1 MPRCFA
7 GLSCCVLA
15 VAWLTACAT
24 APPPLV
30 SPPAPDVRLSPVYD
44 LFPGETVR
52 DKVAVVIDNTGLA
65 HVLIA
70 STRRKEVHHVVVG
83 PEGVVARELVR
94 SATSPDSLSAVFDEH
109 GVLHVLLDCH
119 HLIRQDGA
127 WRAGDP
133 PPWELAGFEPLRCWF
148 VRDAPRPTWAFLLRG
163 GDVGAPER
171 WDWYIAGGA
180 PAGIVWPWHTQ
191 ASKLVVVVPTAD
203 VRGRW
208 FVLDPMDNFDAS
220 NVRTLADE
228 RGEILVLYDAIRG
241 GLSGVSYPRLA
252 RLRSAPSSGATGER
266 DALPGSR
273 PGVMLQ
279 PVKGQALLIGKAGF
293 GPDGLGN
300 DVMAARDPH
309 SGTAL
314 VVQPFDGSRLLRGT
328 SWSAKIPLPI
338 THFWK
343 PRLAPA
349 GNERFHA
356 MVIGEAGGRWTG
368 KATTVLYLVF
378 ADGRWSGTVDIGLA
392 DVSSFWGSIWDAV
405 EIGSSGGRRAL
416 AVWPTPDGIV
426 GRWIE

>member
-1 MPRCFA
+1 MA
-7 GLSCCVLA
+7 G
-15 VAWLTACAT
+15 CASP
-24 APPPLV
+24 APPPNV
-30 SPPAPDVRLSPVYD
+30 PPPAVRLSPVYD
-44 LFPGETVR
+44 LLPGETVS
-52 DKVAVVIDNTGLA
+52 DKVDVVVDRAGLA

-83 PEGVVARELVR
+83 PEGVVERELVR
-94 SATSPDSLSAVFDEH
+94 SATTPNSMDAVFDEH
-109 GVLHVLLDCH
+109 GILHVLLDCRH
-119 HLIRQDGA
+119 WIRQDGV

-133 PPWELAGFEPLRCWF
+133 PPWELAGFKPFRCWF
-148 VRDAPRPTWAFLLRG
+148 VSGTPRLTWAFLLRG
-163 GDVGAPER
+163 GDVGAPDR

-180 PAGIVWPWHTQ
+180 PAAIVWPWHTQ
-191 ASKLVVVVPTAD
+191 ASKLAVVVPAAD

-208 FVLDPMDNFDAS
+208 FVIDPTDTFDAS

-228 RGEILVLYDAIRG
+228 RGDILVLYDAKRG
-241 GLSGVSYPRLA
+241 GLFEVRYPRLA
-252 RLRSAPSSGATGER
+252 RLRPPADVAGER

-273 PGVMLQ
+273 RGVMLQ
-279 PVKGQALLIGKAGF
+279 PVKGQALLIGKPGF
-293 GPDGLGN
+293 GPEGLGN
-300 DVMAARDPH
+300 DVALARDPH

-328 SWSAKIPLPI
+328 SWSAKIPLPV

-349 GNERFHA
+349 GNDRFHA
-356 MVIGEAGGRWTG
+356 MVIGAERDRWSG

-378 ADGRWSGTVDIGLA
+378 ADGQWSGTIDIGLA

-405 EIGSSGGRRAL
+405 EIGSDGGRRAL

-426 GRWIE
+426 GRWISWEK